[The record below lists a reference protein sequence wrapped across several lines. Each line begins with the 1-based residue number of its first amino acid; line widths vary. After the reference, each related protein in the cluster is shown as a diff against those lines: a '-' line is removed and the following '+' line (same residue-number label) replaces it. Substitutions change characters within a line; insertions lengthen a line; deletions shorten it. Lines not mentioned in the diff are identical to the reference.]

1 MLLLSAVCFILS
13 FYFLRWVLLII
24 SPVAGLKLM
33 EILLLLLLSAG
44 HAELALHF
52 FFFVCFT
59 CFVYQVSIL
68 LCPQSLGFTDRDNF

>member
-1 MLLLSAVCFILS
+1 MLLLSAVCFILF

-44 HAELALHF
+44 HAELALHIF
-52 FFFVCFT
+52 FLSVLLVLFT
-59 CFVYQVSIL
+59 K
-68 LCPQSLGFTDRDNF
+68 